1 MFNYQTRVK
10 NIIIINV
17 NAQNKI
23 QSNIDSTANIPNSID
38 AINTIINVPID
49 IHSANSI
56 KRFRQFV
63 DEWKEFSKD
72 KEDKIEFKFVSIA
85 LKDLKDKTLRDE
97 VLNISTSFFI
107 PKKDVLKLKRAATI
121 LLENSDEYKDVIK
134 LLKATKEY
142 KYISDYN

>member
-1 MFNYQTRVK
+1 MFTHFRV
-10 NIIIINV
+10 
-17 NAQNKI
+17 
-23 QSNIDSTANIPNSID
+23 
-38 AINTIINVPID
+38 
-49 IHSANSI
+49 HSL
-56 KRFRQFV
+56 